1 MTALSIALMLAGQ
14 QAPAM
19 KSGEIISKCLA
30 KYAEANT
37 GIGEFVMS
45 QTAAGKKISIKT
57 DLQFERPSKVFIHQF
72 SDNVE
77 PNDWLVVSDGNQ
89 FGYDVP
95 GNRNGVARRRLFEP
109 VLSPPG
115 PNGDRRILKIHNI
128 YMASKRSLGDV
139 PNPFLEFITQGS
151 GENVSLKGYLARLKK
166 VDPEPKEKEG
176 ADGTP
181 VYSISGQMWFGDPLK
196 DADGKVTDQYES
208 LGRYEMQISKSF
220 DLVSMKTIENMAITD
235 KSNNLPTQINIVTTW
250 TGKVQLNQKPAD
262 AIFKV
267 Q

>member
-1 MTALSIALMLAGQ
+1 MTALSIAIMLAGQ

-19 KSGEIISKCLA
+19 KSQDIIGKCLA
-30 KYAEANT
+30 KYAEANS

-45 QTAAGKKISIKT
+45 QTAAGKKVSIKT
-57 DLQFERPSKVFIHQF
+57 DLQFERPSKLFIHQF
-72 SDNVE
+72 SDTVE

-95 GNRNGVARRRLFEP
+95 GSRKGGVRRRLFEG
-109 VLSPPG
+109 VISLPG
-115 PNGDRRILKIHNI
+115 PNGDRHVQMVHNI
-128 YMASKRSLGDV
+128 YLAAKRSLGDV

-151 GENVSLKGYLARLKK
+151 GESQSLRGYLARLKK
-166 VDPEPKEKEG
+166 IDPEPKEKEG
-176 ADGTP
+176 ADGNS
-181 VYSISGQMWFGDPLK
+181 VYSISGQMWFGDALK

-220 DLVSMKTIENMAITD
+220 ELISMKTIENMAITD
-235 KSNNLPTQINIVTTW
+235 KANNLPTQINIVTTW
-250 TGKVQLNQKPAD
+250 TGKIQLNQKPAD